1 MVSMVLS
8 AGSSFLSR
16 ADADRVGG
24 WGCPSASFLQV
35 PLGWGGSLT

>member
-16 ADADRVGG
+16 ADADQWVGVPIGFLPAGPSRVGG
-24 WGCPSASFLQV
+24 SDLK
-35 PLGWGGSLT
+35 